1 MYEND
6 LDRSYNIKHQLL
18 GLVLPFSSCSYES
31 VHLKPVNLSY
41 SLLGGINLLAQE
53 SLTSIAGCYKV
64 HCFSLAALWWSISG
78 WPITSQAK
86 QLAVLA
92 C

>member
-31 VHLKPVNLSY
+31 VHLKTVNLSY

-64 HCFSLAALWWSISG
+64 HF
-78 WPITSQAK
+78 
-86 QLAVLA
+86 
-92 C
+92 